1 MINSK
6 AMPTKLC
13 MRCKGKNLCGQI
25 CPLLSGLD
33 IQKQKLS
40 KDFFGPAVSVFVGRH
55 GYPNVFAGP
64 VAATGSDAMT
74 ENLFGMEYPD
84 IIRIRTAM
92 LRSKDRQNIFSKDSF
107 IGKVQ
112 ELAMAE
118 KPADIEMEFRKEPH
132 YSIVF
137 SEILQPMGPS
147 VEIKSLKIASNPV
160 ISRKADYIVSDE
172 LPANESGFLLY
183 RQGYDVNRVS
193 VILSSGLLG
202 VKKKLV
208 PTRWSITATDDIIA
222 KRLIEKIRDFGT
234 ISSFIVCESQYMDN
248 HFVTLLMPGS
258 WEFENFEAWAPG
270 SFWASSELEISEEY
284 ESGYYIDAKGV
295 KHFGRKDYAEN
306 QVGGYYASRLAVVE
320 ALHDMR
326 KQARVVV
333 FREIYEGYII
343 PLGVW
348 VVRETARHAFENRK
362 SFGSLNEALNHIKSR
377 LRVPLGEYLKKSR
390 ILGQKRVVDF

>member
-1 MINSK
+1 MISSN
-6 AMPTKLC
+6 AIPTKLC
-13 MRCKGKNLCGQI
+13 LSCKGKNLCGCP
-25 CPLLSGLD
+25 CPLLSGLE

-64 VAATGSDAMT
+64 VAATSNEAQT
-74 ENLFGMEYPD
+74 ENLFGMKYPD

-107 IGKVQ
+107 IEKVQ

-132 YSIVF
+132 YSIIF

-147 VEIKSLKIASNPV
+147 VEIKSLKIASNPA
-160 ISRKADYIVSDE
+160 ISRKADYIISDE

-183 RQGYDVNRVS
+183 EQGYDVQKVS
-193 VILSSGLLG
+193 TIFSSGILG
-202 VKKKLV
+202 IRKKLV
-208 PTRWSITATDDIIA
+208 PTRWSVTATDDIIA
-222 KRLIEKIRDFGT
+222 KRLIEKIKDFGT
-234 ISSFIVCESQYMDN
+234 ISNFMVCESQYMDN
-248 HFVTLLMPGS
+248 HFVTLLMPGG
-258 WEFENFEAWAPG
+258 WEFENFEAWTPG
-270 SFWASSELEISEEY
+270 SFWAPGLESVEIVEEY
-284 ESGYYIDAKGV
+284 ES
-295 KHFGRKDYAEN
+295 FEGRKNYADK
-306 QVGGYYASRLAVVE
+306 QVGGYYASRLAAAE
-320 ALHDMR
+320 ALHDMK

-333 FREIYEGYII
+333 FREIHEGYVI

-348 VVRETARHAFENRK
+348 VVRETARHAFENTK
-362 SFGSLNEALNHIKSR
+362 KFQSLEEALDYVKER

-390 ILGQKRVVDF
+390 ILGQKRIADFGKLEKH